1 MRAWQR
7 LGPAVLVGVLLF
19 GKAAFAAPDAY
30 ASQEATVTTAGAAI
44 DSAEPAPAPLVDEKS
59 LPQEEEPPPAA
70 LLPDPAEIELAAQK
84 RTLAK
89 KHSAYGAVGY
99 TAAALTFGWV
109 VAGST
114 LGMLAQSRSD
124 ELSRL
129 TLQSGTGL
137 PPVYDDAQRE
147 AYERVQQEGQSFKRA
162 TIACFIVAGGAALGT
177 GLLFWRRSRVES
189 AQKKLALIPSLS
201 NQHASL
207 ALVGRW

>member
-1 MRAWQR
+1 M
-7 LGPAVLVGVLLF
+7 LVGVLLF
-19 GKAAFAAPDAY
+19 GNAAFAGSDAY
-30 ASQEATVTTAGAAI
+30 ASQGTTATTEGAAI

-59 LPQEEEPPPAA
+59 LPQEEEPPPAP
-70 LLPDPAEIELAAQK
+70 LLPDPAELELVAQR

-129 TLQSGTGL
+129 TLQAGTGL

-147 AYERVQQEGQSFKRA
+147 AYERVQQEGQSFRRA

-177 GLLFWRRSRVES
+177 GVLFWRRSRVES

-201 NQHASL
+201 SQHASL
-207 ALVGRW
+207 TLIGRW

>member
-1 MRAWQR
+1 M
-7 LGPAVLVGVLLF
+7 LVGVLLF
-19 GKAAFAAPDAY
+19 GKAAFAGPDAH
-30 ASQEATVTTAGAAI
+30 ASQGTTATTEGAAI

-59 LPQEEEPPPAA
+59 LQQEEEPPPAP

-89 KHSAYGAVGY
+89 KHSAYGVVGY

-147 AYERVQQEGQSFKRA
+147 VYERVQLEGQAFKRA

-177 GLLFWRRSRVES
+177 GILFWRRSRIES

-201 NQHASL
+201 SQTAAVTLLGS
-207 ALVGRW
+207 W

>member
-1 MRAWQR
+1 MSAWR
-7 LGPAVLVGVLLF
+7 RRGPVVLVGLLF
-19 GKAAFAAPDAY
+19 FGSGAFVAPDAQ
-30 ASQEATVTTAGAAI
+30 ASQGTTAATEGSAI

-59 LPQEEEPPPAA
+59 LPQEEEPPPAP

-84 RTLAK
+84 RALAK

-99 TAAALTFGWV
+99 TAATLTFGWV
-109 VAGST
+109 VAGTT

-137 PPVYDDAQRE
+137 PPIYDEAQRE

-177 GLLFWRRSRVES
+177 GVLFWRRSHVES

-201 NQHASL
+201 SQHAAL

>member
-1 MRAWQR
+1 MSAWRR
-7 LGPAVLVGVLLF
+7 LGPAALVGVLLF
-19 GKAAFAAPDAY
+19 GKAAFAAPDVQ
-30 ASQEATVTTAGAAI
+30 ASQGTTATTEGAAI

-59 LPQEEEPPPAA
+59 LQQEEEPPPAA

-99 TAAALTFGWV
+99 TAAVLTFGWV

-162 TIACFIVAGGAALGT
+162 TIACFIVAGGATLGT
-177 GLLFWRRSRVES
+177 GVLFWRRSRVES

-201 NQHASL
+201 SQHASL